1 MNAGSH
7 NMQTTQLTLNIS
19 LISAWFDFQSP
30 SGDFLLTCYHNDSI
44 GLFLAEEPSVPSL
57 QQEPAILV
65 ENSPVTFTCT
75 GTMGRPVATFKW
87 LVYKNTH
94 SHSLEEVEMSGITS
108 FSKMSGSCSPI
119 GKSTLAIMI
128 TSADQKVKCVVQQ
141 QAKEEVVQLSDERVL
156 DVQCELIL

>member
-1 MNAGSH
+1 
-7 NMQTTQLTLNIS
+7 
-19 LISAWFDFQSP
+19 
-30 SGDFLLTCYHNDSI
+30 
-44 GLFLAEEPSVPSL
+44 
-57 QQEPAILV
+57 
-65 ENSPVTFTCT
+65 
-75 GTMGRPVATFKW
+75 MGRPVATFKW